1 MSIGTTQFPNL
12 EKMQAMQA
20 KSQPIGEFI
29 DWLGQNGMA
38 ICTSDGGPR
47 GDRFTPV
54 MASTEELLARHFN
67 VDLKAAEKE
76 RRAVLATLS
85 QSY

>member
-1 MSIGTTQFPNL
+1 MSTSTVQFPNL

-29 DWLGQNGMA
+29 EWLGQNGMA
-38 ICTSDGGPR
+38 ICTSDGGQR
-47 GDRFTPV
+47 GERFTPV
-54 MASTEELLARHFN
+54 MASTEELLACHFD
-67 VDLKAAEKE
+67 VDLSAAEKE
-76 RRAVLATLS
+76 RRAVLATLR